1 MTALGSVV
9 RIFVACCF
17 PFLAAANAAFA
28 AGGQTR
34 ALECTAPKEVVQLRT
49 RLPHTARTIREHR
62 ELVIVALGSSSTEG
76 VGASDDG
83 NAYSARFGQE
93 LKLRWLKL
101 KVRVINSGVSGETAD
116 EMLSRFEKD
125 VLLHRPQLV
134 IWQVG
139 SNALFE
145 GEKVANYA
153 ATVRRGI
160 HRLRSARMDV
170 ILMDPQFAPMVVAE
184 RVHLRVIEAMRGIA
198 NDLKVGLFRRFAVMR
213 HWVSSGRYKIDDI
226 ISRDQLHM
234 NDTSYACIA
243 KLLADSVTTAARNAG
258 ATRTIPAP

>member
-1 MTALGSVV
+1 MMPVGAIV
-9 RIFVACCF
+9 RIFAVCCVLPMVAGNAA
-17 PFLAAANAAFA
+17 LAAGA
-28 AGGQTR
+28 QTR
-34 ALECTAPKEVVQLRT
+34 ALECTAPKEMVQLQAQ
-49 RLPHTARTIREHR
+49 LPNTARAIRQQR

-83 NAYSARFGQE
+83 NAYPARLAQE
-93 LKLRWLKL
+93 LKLRWPKL

-125 VLLHRPQLV
+125 VMLHRPRLV

-139 SNALFE
+139 SNALLE
-145 GEKVANYA
+145 GDKIEDYA

-184 RVHLRVIEAMRGIA
+184 RAHLRVIEAMRRIA

-213 HWVSSGRYKIDDI
+213 HWVSSGHYKVDDI

-243 KLLADSVTTAARNAG
+243 KLLADSVTTAARNVG
-258 ATRTIPAP
+258 ATRMLAPP